1 MPEIDNP
8 TLVALATRVGDLAD
22 ASDALRQYNFN
33 LVAGSTTDPDSFD
46 ADGKPSTDPTHGP
59 LGYYPV
65 INGSGGTV
73 YFPCWARW
81 ATIAGG
87 TVAEFAAAAEA
98 AATAA
103 AASVASIGTS
113 VTDAQAA
120 ATAAASSATT
130 ANTKA
135 GEAAVS
141 ATAAGNSATAAAA
154 SKTQAETAR
163 DLVEAKR
170 AEVASNTA
178 LAYGYQQSAAAAVA
192 YQNLSLVAL
201 SKAVSAVDVFVYDT
215 SKDSDGGAWRKR
227 CQHAAW
233 YNEPLNT
240 SFRGARREFPAVAL
254 IVVIDASNV
263 LVYDLDDPAAPMWA
277 NLRWANPTYGA
288 TVMTKVR
295 ALNGRICIASN
306 AGYGGLAVLDL
317 AADRNTWYGL
327 GQGGE
332 PSGIYVQSG
341 WSTVT
346 PRPQL
351 STANAT
357 VGQALVNIFVNDIDM
372 AVMPDAP
379 IDPASR
385 LPIPT
390 IAVATN
396 AGVSIIHP
404 DGSIADWVPASS
416 GTCFAVTIR
425 PGYLAVAG
433 GGGVLYRN
441 WVRTSIPTAD
451 STSFDFR
458 FAADSTPARMGAD
471 NRDGQPRAIS
481 KYRNIA
487 AFGLSAGLNLL
498 LPNEA
503 NFAGSMIAYISAV
516 FNTGWMVGAVKG
528 AWLASKDA
536 TNLVA
541 GAELVTNGDF
551 AAGATGWSETPTGTG
566 SSNLTGGNAALTGV
580 DTANRGL
587 IRQNITTVV
596 GRCYRVKW
604 TVVSGTVS
612 SSFAVVDGVGG
623 FSKSGGTV
631 AGTFTG
637 QFIALSTNPQIQIS
651 VYGAGTVVFDDISVV
666 EAVPDRSSIG
676 LPLDINGTVARTAVA
691 AGAELVGYSG
701 FSAANYLEQRF
712 NANLDFGSG
721 DFCLVSW
728 VKTALVSDT
737 IAERAYYTGGAYTG
751 ARLML
756 YVSSSGFP
764 VFYVAGATSGADVVT
779 GPAAINNGQ
788 WHQVVGLRRGSRLEL
803 WVDGVLVASKGTIA
817 SAGGFSNA
825 NAVLRVGARVD
836 GGDPND
842 GSLSLLRIS
851 GTAPSAEQLRKSY
864 EDEKQLFQAW
874 AACTLYGTS
883 DVVTAVAHDQDNGL
897 LHIGTSA
904 GRSVFQG
911 LRRVANTTNAVGA
924 TISAAN
930 NLVADD

>member
-59 LGYYPV
+59 LGYYP
-65 INGSGGTV
+65 ILNGSGGTV

-113 VTDAQAA
+113 VEDAQAA
-120 ATAAASSATT
+120 ATAAAGSATT

-135 GEAAVS
+135 GEAAAS

-170 AEVASNTA
+170 AEVAANTA

-227 CQHAAW
+227 CQHTAW

-240 SFRGARREFPAVAL
+240 ALRGARREFPAVAL
-254 IVVIDASNV
+254 IVLVDSSNIF
-263 LVYDLDDPAAPMWA
+263 VYDNDDPTAPMWA
-277 NLRWANPTYGA
+277 NIRNVIPAYGA
-288 TVMTKVR
+288 TVVTKVR
-295 ALNGRICIASN
+295 ALNGRIYIAAN
-306 AGYGGLAVLDL
+306 AGYGGFGVLDL
-317 AADRNTWYGL
+317 AADRNTWYGN
-327 GQGGE
+327 GQGGDA
-332 PSGIYVQSG
+332 SGIYVQSG
-341 WSTVT
+341 WSTT
-346 PRPQL
+346 TARPQL
-351 STANAT
+351 TTANVT
-357 VGQALVNIFVNDIDM
+357 LGQALVNPYVNGLDM

-385 LPIPT
+385 LPIAT
-390 IAVATN
+390 IAAATN

-404 DGSIADWVPASS
+404 DGAIADWVPASS
-416 GTCFAVTIR
+416 GVCFDVIIR
-425 PGYLAVAG
+425 PGFLAVAG

-458 FAADSTPARMGAD
+458 FAADSTPTRMGAD

-503 NFAGSMIAYISAV
+503 NFAGSMIAYISAT

-676 LPLDINGTVARTAVA
+676 LPLEINGTVARTAVA
-691 AGAELVGYSG
+691 AGADLVGYSG
-701 FSAANYLEQRF
+701 FSASNYLEQPF
-712 NANLDFGSG
+712 NANLDFGTG
-721 DFCLVSW
+721 DFCVMGW
-728 VKTALVSDT
+728 VNVPNFAS
-737 IAERAYYTGGAYTG
+737 AFRMFERNHPGSPDATRRIVLMINAGVLSGYIGTNPISYTLSGGASMW
-751 ARLML
+751 A
-756 YVSSSGFP
+756 F
-764 VFYVAGATSGADVVT
+764 VAL
-779 GPAAINNGQ
+779 
-788 WHQVVGLRRGSRLEL
+788 LRRGGVAEL
-803 WVDGVLVASKGTIA
+803 YCNGVLVASEAKAA
-817 SAGGFSNA
+817 SISFS
-825 NAVLRVGARVD
+825 GAIIRLGQGVQTTT
-836 GGDPND
+836 GGDH
-842 GSLSLLRIS
+842 SLALWRI
-851 GTAPSAEQLRKSY
+851 GATAPSSEQIRKNHA
-864 EDEKQLFQAW
+864 DERRLFQAG

-883 DVVTAVAHDQDNGL
+883 DAVTAVAHDQDNGL

>member
-113 VTDAQAA
+113 VADAQAA
-120 ATAAASSATT
+120 ATAAAGSATT

-135 GEAAVS
+135 GEAAAS

-170 AEVASNTA
+170 AEVASNAA

-201 SKAVSAVDVFVYDT
+201 SKAVSAVGLFVYDT

-227 CQHAAW
+227 CQHTAY

-240 SFRGARREFPAVAL
+240 TFRGARREFPAVAL
-254 IVVIDASNV
+254 IVLIDASNV
-263 LVYDLDDPAAPMWA
+263 LVYDLDDPAAPMWG
-277 NLRWANPTYGA
+277 NLRWAFPSYGA

-306 AGYGGLAVLDL
+306 AGYGGLAVIDL

-327 GQGGE
+327 GQGGD

-357 VGQALVNIFVNDIDM
+357 IGQAFVNAFVNDIDM
-372 AVMPDAP
+372 TVMPDAP

-396 AGVSIIHP
+396 AGASIIHP
-404 DGSIADWVPASS
+404 DGSVADWVPASS
-416 GTCFAVTIR
+416 AICERIVIR
-425 PGYLAVAG
+425 PGFLAVAG
-433 GGGVLYRN
+433 GGGIAYRV
-441 WVRTSIPTAD
+441 WMRTSIPTAD

-458 FAADSTPARMGAD
+458 FAADSTPARLGL
-471 NRDGQPRAIS
+471 DGTTGRVVAQS
-481 KYRNIA
+481 KYRNTLA
-487 AFGLSAGLNLL
+487 MGLAFSGVNLL

-503 NFAGSMIAYISAV
+503 NFAGSMVAYISYAY
-516 FNTGWMVGAVKG
+516 NSGWMVGAVKG

-536 TNLVA
+536 TALVA
-541 GAELVTNGDF
+541 TN
-551 AAGATGWSETPTGTG
+551 
-566 SSNLTGGNAALTGV
+566 V
-580 DTANRGL
+580 
-587 IRQNITTVV
+587 IT
-596 GRCYRVKW
+596 
-604 TVVSGTVS
+604 S
-612 SSFAVVDGVGG
+612 
-623 FSKSGGTV
+623 
-631 AGTFTG
+631 TFTG
-637 QFIALSTNPQIQIS
+637 TSNFDGWTIDPAATDNAGVDILDVTAASYTIATRTLTGLTIGAAYMVRFERI
-651 VYGAGTVVFDDISVV
+651 AGTQNCFMRAGVVYQSAQSATAGFDEFTFVATATTQTLEILAANATLRVKIDNITVDL
-666 EAVPDRSSIG
+666 ATADRSG
-676 LPLDINGTVARTAVA
+676 KARGMRVNGTVTRAAVA

-701 FSAANYLEQRF
+701 FSASNYLEQAY
-712 NANLDFGSG
+712 NPALDFGTG
-721 DFCLVSW
+721 DFCVMGWFKKGVSAARHILDRR
-728 VKTALVSDT
+728 KADDSDDK
-737 IAERAYYTGGAYTG
+737 G
-751 ARLML
+751 RLSL
-756 YVSSSGFP
+756 L
-764 VFYVAGATSGADVVT
+764 SGADNKLSASAFDNAGVNIVAIT
-779 GPAAINNGQ
+779 GATAIDPNIWTHYAFVRFGSVAYLYVNGVIDATDATASGNIAPPAADATL
-788 WHQVVGLRRGSRLEL
+788 VVGGRH
-803 WVDGVLVASKGTIA
+803 DH
-817 SAGGFSNA
+817 A
-825 NAVLRVGARVD
+825 NSW
-836 GGDPND
+836 P
-842 GSLSLLRIS
+842 GSLALLRI
-851 GTAPSAEQLRKSY
+851 GATPPSPAQIRKIY
-864 EDEKQLFQAW
+864 EDERELFQPG
-874 AACTLYGTS
+874 AACTLYGGS
-883 DVVTAVAHDQDNGL
+883 DVVAAVTHDQDNGL

>member
-46 ADGKPSTDPTHGP
+46 ADGKPSTDPAHGP
-59 LGYYPV
+59 LGYYPLV
-65 INGSGGTV
+65 DGSGGTV

-120 ATAAASSATT
+120 ATAAAGSATT
-130 ANTKA
+130 ATTKA
-135 GEAAVS
+135 GEAAAS

-227 CQHAAW
+227 CQAMSW

-240 SFRGARREFPAVAL
+240 ATRGARREFPATAL
-254 IVVIDASNV
+254 LVVEAGKLTILDG
-263 LVYDLDDPAAPMWA
+263 DDPSFPMWMVFNGTSGNA
-277 NLRWANPTYGA
+277 LRA
-288 TVMTKVR
+288 TPGSVR
-295 ALNGRICIASN
+295 ALNGAIAVGCGTS
-306 AGYGGLAVLDL
+306 GAVLINLASDKANLWTATAAYQQRGTIAERHSDL
-317 AADRNTWYGL
+317 GWNWIS
-327 GQGGE
+327 
-332 PSGIYVQSG
+332 SGI
-341 WSTVT
+341 
-346 PRPQL
+346 
-351 STANAT
+351 
-357 VGQALVNIFVNDIDM
+357 VNDTVNHGDM
-372 AVMPDAP
+372 TVMPDAP

-390 IAVATN
+390 VAVATN

-404 DGSIADWVPASS
+404 DGSIADWVPPSS
-416 GTCFAVTIR
+416 GVCFAVTIR

-528 AWLASKDA
+528 AWLASKE
-536 TNLVA
+536 TSPLVA

-666 EAVPDRSSIG
+666 EAMADRSSIG
-676 LPLDINGTVARTAVA
+676 LPLDISGTVARTAVA

-721 DFCLVSW
+721 DFCMVSW
-728 VKTALVSDT
+728 VKTGLVSDT
-737 IAERAYYTGGAYTG
+737 IVERAYYTGGAYNG

-779 GPAAINNGQ
+779 GPAAINNSQ

-817 SAGGFSNA
+817 SVGGFSNS

-864 EDEKQLFQAW
+864 EDEKQLFQAS
-874 AACTLYGTS
+874 AACTLYGAS
-883 DVVTAVAHDQDNGL
+883 EVVTAVAHDQDNGL

-924 TISAAN
+924 AISAAN

>member
-130 ANTKA
+130 ATTKA
-135 GEAAVS
+135 GEAAAS
-141 ATAAGNSATAAAA
+141 ATAAGNSATAAAG

-227 CQHAAW
+227 CQHTAW

-240 SFRGARREFPAVAL
+240 SLRGARRDFPAVAL
-254 IVVIDASNV
+254 LVLIDYNTI
-263 LVYDLDDPAAPMWA
+263 LVYDLDDPTAPLWA
-277 NLRWANPTYGA
+277 NIRNAIPGYSA

-295 ALNGRICIASN
+295 ALNGRIFIGSN
-306 AGYGGLAVLDL
+306 AGYGGLGVLDL
-317 AADRNTWYGL
+317 PADRNTWYGL
-327 GQGGE
+327 GHGGE
-332 PSGIYVQSG
+332 ATGTYIQAGWATTSG
-341 WSTVT
+341 
-346 PRPQL
+346 RPQGTSASL
-351 STANAT
+351 IA
-357 VGQALVNIFVNDIDM
+357 GQALVNIFVNDIDM

-390 IAVATN
+390 VAVATN
-396 AGVSIIHP
+396 AGGSIIHP
-404 DGSIADWVPASS
+404 DGSIADWVPAIS
-416 GTCFAVTIR
+416 GVCFGVIIR
-425 PGYLAVAG
+425 PGFLALSG
-433 GGGVLYRN
+433 GGGVGFKT
-441 WVRTSIPTAD
+441 WMRTSIPAAD
-451 STSFDFR
+451 STSFDFA
-458 FAADSTPARMGAD
+458 FDESSTPRRGGTNGSSGKAQAL
-471 NRDGQPRAIS
+471 S
-481 KYRNIA
+481 KYRNTLA
-487 AFGLSAGLNLL
+487 LGLSLSGFNLL

-503 NFAGSMIAYISAV
+503 SFAGSMFAYIAST
-516 FNTGWMVGAVKG
+516 FNTGWMVGAVKA
-528 AWLASKDA
+528 AWLSSIDTSPLVATNIITSTFTGTSNLDGWTLDPGATDNAGVDILDA
-536 TNLVA
+536 TASSYTIATRTLT
-541 GAELVTNGDF
+541 GLTI
-551 AAGATGWSETPTGTG
+551 GATYLVRFERIAGTQNCFMRATAIYQSAQSATAGFDEFTFVASATTQLLSILAVNATLRVKIDNITVDLVSTNRVGGGKPLKPTGTI
-566 SSNLTGGNAALTGV
+566 S
-580 DTANRGL
+580 R
-587 IRQNITTVV
+587 TV
-596 GRCYRVKW
+596 
-604 TVVSGTVS
+604 
-612 SSFAVVDGVGG
+612 
-623 FSKSGGTV
+623 
-631 AGTFTG
+631 
-637 QFIALSTNPQIQIS
+637 
-651 VYGAGTVVFDDISVV
+651 
-666 EAVPDRSSIG
+666 
-676 LPLDINGTVARTAVA
+676 VA
-691 AGAELVGYSG
+691 AGAELVGFSG
-701 FSAANYLEQRF
+701 FTNSNYLEQPYS
-712 NANLDFGSG
+712 ADLDFGTG
-721 DFCLVSW
+721 DFCMVSW
-728 VKTALVSDT
+728 VKTGLVSDT
-737 IAERAYYTGGAYTG
+737 IVERAYYTGGAYNG

-817 SAGGFSNA
+817 SVGGFSNA

-864 EDEKQLFQAW
+864 EDEKQLFKAS